1 MTSILTPIEQ
11 AAMAADFDK
20 KASDIRKQSVDY
32 VAAAAAFKA
41 TKEAYEGKK
50 WNATWDMASGIVHL
64 VREFGDPA
72 NFPHI
77 DPVFETRGLLGP
89 RTGDRPIASF
99 CTLATGYPGEKM
111 VESARGGGKLV
122 KQWIKNRSGEKLA
135 DPCSEVV
142 ARLDD
147 GETIADV
154 AKFIED
160 YEDPVSGRKNL
171 IGLTDAWKR
180 RCAGDE
186 PEAVVTSDEIAT
198 GIIHTV
204 ASTETLATMDVN
216 DLPPGLALNRVS
228 EVLAIIGDDGMVR
241 FRLSPRQDL
250 AAVSAGLSKPDGS
263 KAALPIKQAMELFA
277 SSALLL
283 PVGLSDL
290 PKEEGDDPAAP
301 GTKRLPT
308 TRQHFLIDGEWT
320 SALARD
326 ANPTL
331 LMMAKPVGPGLPLPK
346 GSFFVNAS
354 QRGRLEGQI
363 MPLDR
368 RELWDRVSQDVSATG
383 VTSLVFRARENVR
396 VKDMNLSLQVAS
408 EFGQGRREMWMWLLD
423 EKVFKPTAS
432 FDVPVTVLPELAKSF
447 VTKNAAKGA
456 GRHADVSVTA
466 DSLSL
471 SVGAGTAFTIEGKGS
486 ATAKLAV
493 LARSLVDTLRV
504 VLDMKPEDLTFHI
517 DQGGALEI
525 SFTTEANAYRVF
537 LPKAVQTDKV
547 WVANHSGR
555 FRRVTRDDFTA

>member
-1 MTSILTPIEQ
+1 
-11 AAMAADFDK
+11 
-20 KASDIRKQSVDY
+20 
-32 VAAAAAFKA
+32 
-41 TKEAYEGKK
+41 
-50 WNATWDMASGIVHL
+50 
-64 VREFGDPA
+64 
-72 NFPHI
+72 
-77 DPVFETRGLLGP
+77 
-89 RTGDRPIASF
+89 
-99 CTLATGYPGEKM
+99 
-111 VESARGGGKLV
+111 
-122 KQWIKNRSGEKLA
+122 
-135 DPCSEVV
+135 
-142 ARLDD
+142 
-147 GETIADV
+147 
-154 AKFIED
+154 
-160 YEDPVSGRKNL
+160 
-171 IGLTDAWKR
+171 
-180 RCAGDE
+180 
-186 PEAVVTSDEIAT
+186 
-198 GIIHTV
+198 
-204 ASTETLATMDVN
+204 
-216 DLPPGLALNRVS
+216 
-228 EVLAIIGDDGMVR
+228 
-241 FRLSPRQDL
+241 
-250 AAVSAGLSKPDGS
+250 
-263 KAALPIKQAMELFA
+263 
-277 SSALLL
+277 
-283 PVGLSDL
+283 
-290 PKEEGDDPAAP
+290 
-301 GTKRLPT
+301 
-308 TRQHFLIDGEWT
+308 
-320 SALARD
+320 
-326 ANPTL
+326 
-331 LMMAKPVGPGLPLPK
+331 
-346 GSFFVNAS
+346 
-354 QRGRLEGQI
+354 